1 MARVGRRGR
10 GASRRHRGGRK
21 RRRRVGIGRVTSRG
35 AAQTPSARSIRRRAR
50 RRVASALGRRL
61 RVRQR
66 FAEDRRARRNRP
78 RRPRNS
84 LGLRSKTRQSHRAR
98 VLPRARDAR
107 GRLSPRR
114 GHQRRGG
121 SGVSAVGRTGT
132 GKEATRGKA
141 RRDRDAPTRRRPDHR
156 ARVLT
161 GWERHRRRWT
171 RSVRQLARGGDAPR
185 VPGRVGHWAG
195 AAGYRL
201 GSAGAVQGALEH
213 RG

>member
-1 MARVGRRGR
+1 M
-10 GASRRHRGGRK
+10 
-21 RRRRVGIGRVTSRG
+21 
-35 AAQTPSARSIRRRAR
+35 
-50 RRVASALGRRL
+50 
-61 RVRQR
+61 
-66 FAEDRRARRNRP
+66 
-78 RRPRNS
+78 
-84 LGLRSKTRQSHRAR
+84 GLRSKTRQSHRAR

-107 GRLSPRR
+107 GWLSPRR

-171 RSVRQLARGGDAPR
+171 RSVRELARGGDAPR
-185 VPGRVGHWAG
+185 VPGRVGHWEG

-213 RG
+213 RRVHRLVKRLVVYSFHLPRVRDFALCGPERPAGGWGLS